1 MNDEGLAAAGA
12 ANPFRLP
19 RNHPGIGSLGC
30 VRRTGGNDVADAPAA
45 TVVLQRG
52 TFSLE
57 SGHGSISG
65 IPVQCPCAGRRA
77 EIAVDQIRTVSKER
91 LGRRLDRLA
100 RPLAAQLRQ
109 LITEMYGQS
118 R

>member
-1 MNDEGLAAAGA
+1 LRPLTPSVYPGITQESARWAACVEPVGTTS
-12 ANPFRLP
+12 PMRRPLLLSYSEELP
-19 RNHPGIGSLGC
+19 RW
-30 VRRTGGNDVADAPAA
+30 
-45 TVVLQRG
+45 
-52 TFSLE
+52 E
-57 SGHGSISG
+57 SEHGSISE

-109 LITEMYGQS
+109 LITEMYGES